1 MEHNNIKTL
10 WENILNDIKAHIP
23 AQSFKTWFKPI
34 VPVKHE
40 NKVLTVQVPSQFFY
54 EFLEAH
60 YSELINRSILNII
73 GEDTSIQYTVVID
86 SKKNFMSAPLN
97 KSQTISSSKK
107 TLSDLQLNPKYT
119 FNNFVEGSSNQFAKV
134 ASIAVA
140 EAPGKTNFN
149 PLLVYGGVGLGKTH
163 LIQAIGSHSYSQ
175 NKVKK
180 VIYVSSEKFTID
192 FINSIQT
199 NKTTEFSKLYRTVD
213 LLLVDDIQFFTDKEK
228 TQEEFFH
235 TFNTL
240 YQKGKQIVFSCDRS
254 PSELKGLEERLI
266 SRFQSGLVVDI
277 QPPDLETRVA
287 ILQKKA
293 SDNNIN
299 LPQDVSLF
307 IASNIQSNIRELE
320 GALIRLLAYASFSGK
335 DITLELAKSILRDI
349 QKEENRN
356 ISVESIQRIV
366 AKYFNIPEDQLRAKT
381 RKQEAVLARQT
392 AMFLSKELTNNTLT
406 TIGLHFGGR
415 DHATVIHAIKSVTD
429 IMIQD
434 KKFKETVD
442 TIKQRIEVA

>member
-23 AQSFKTWFKPI
+23 SQSFKTWFKPI